1 MNLNSRNFIWNYFTV
16 YVLKLSYQLEYTNV
30 LRGIY
35 RLSVCQLDKCD
46 VHIIW
51 SEQMIKS
58 LRKCIRIHNIQY
70 PNQNLNNRVNSSV
83 NYGTISR

>member
-1 MNLNSRNFIWNYFTV
+1 MNLNSGNFKWDYFTV
-16 YVLKLSYQLEYTNV
+16 YILKLSYQLEYIKV

-35 RLSVCQLDKCD
+35 RLGVYQLDKCD

-58 LRKCIRIHNIQY
+58 LSKDIRNIQH
-70 PNQNLNNRVNSSV
+70 PNQNLNNRVYSSL

>member
-1 MNLNSRNFIWNYFTV
+1 MNLNLRNLICDYFIV
-16 YVLKLSYQLEYTNV
+16 YILKLSYQLECINV

-35 RLSVCQLDKCD
+35 RLSVYQLDKFE

-58 LRKCIRIHNIQY
+58 LSKDIRNIQHR
-70 PNQNLNNRVNSSV
+70 NQNLNNRVCSSV
-83 NYGTISR
+83 NYGIVSR

>member
-1 MNLNSRNFIWNYFTV
+1 MNLNSRNFKWDYFTV
-16 YVLKLSYQLEYTNV
+16 YILKLSYQLEYINV

-35 RLSVCQLDKCD
+35 RLSVYQLDKSD

-58 LRKCIRIHNIQY
+58 LRKDIRNIQH
-70 PNQNLNNRVNSSV
+70 PNQNLNNKVYSSV
-83 NYGTISR
+83 NYGIVSR

>member
-1 MNLNSRNFIWNYFTV
+1 MNLNSRNFMWDYFTV
-16 YVLKLSYQLEYTNV
+16 YILKLSYRLEYINV

-35 RLSVCQLDKCD
+35 RLSVYQLDKCD

-58 LRKCIRIHNIQY
+58 LCKSIRNIQH
-70 PNQNLNNRVNSSV
+70 PNQNLNNRVYSSL